1 MSCGRKAESACGRA
15 REFINQTGLCSG
27 RVNKIK
33 VVIMVSIMML
43 AVFTSFGIV
52 FGCVV
57 VAFIA
62 LVTLIVLYN
71 GLAVRRVRMANA
83 FSQIDVQLRRRSDL
97 IPNLIEVVKGYM
109 QHERATLEAVIRA
122 RGDVNAAAGEASAG
136 NFGAIRALSTASMAL
151 GGALRGLFARVEAY
165 PDLKASAQFNSLQEE
180 LVTTENRVAFARQA
194 FNDAV
199 MRYNEGVVTFPG
211 NLVAG
216 VFRFQR
222 AELWTT
228 SEDSRAVPSARMS

>member
-1 MSCGRKAESACGRA
+1 MTLAA
-15 REFINQTGLCSG
+15 FINSE
-27 RVNKIK
+27 I
-33 VVIMVSIMML
+33 VI
-43 AVFTSFGIV
+43 
-52 FGCVV
+52 GCVAI
-57 VAFIA
+57 AFVA
-62 LVTLIVLYN
+62 LVTLVVLYN

-97 IPNLIEVVKGYM
+97 IPNLVEVVKGYM
-109 QHERATLEAVIRA
+109 QHERTTLEAVIRA

-151 GGALRGLFARVEAY
+151 GGALRGLFARIEAY
-165 PDLKASAQFNSLQEE
+165 PDLKASAQFLSLQEQ
-180 LVTTENRVAFARQA
+180 LITTENRVAFARQA

-216 VFRFQR
+216 VFQFQQ

-228 SEDSRAVPSARMS
+228 SEDSRAVPSARIS

>member
-1 MSCGRKAESACGRA
+1 MTLAA
-15 REFINQTGLCSG
+15 FINSE
-27 RVNKIK
+27 I
-33 VVIMVSIMML
+33 VI
-43 AVFTSFGIV
+43 
-52 FGCVV
+52 GCVV
-57 VAFIA
+57 IAFVA
-62 LVTLIVLYN
+62 LVTLVVLYN

-109 QHERATLEAVIRA
+109 QHERTTLEAVIRA
-122 RGDVNAAAGEASAG
+122 RGDVNAAAGEALAG

-151 GGALRGLFARVEAY
+151 GGALRGLFARIEAY
-165 PDLKASAQFNSLQEE
+165 PDLKASAQFLSLQEQ
-180 LVTTENRVAFARQA
+180 LITTENRVAFARQA

-216 VFRFQR
+216 VFQFQQ

-228 SEDSRAVPSARMS
+228 SEDSRAVPSARTS

>member
-1 MSCGRKAESACGRA
+1 MRFTMTLATA
-15 REFINQTGLCSG
+15 INS
-27 RVNKIK
+27 
-33 VVIMVSIMML
+33 
-43 AVFTSFGIV
+43 GIV
-52 FGCVV
+52 VGGVV
-57 VAFIA
+57 FSFVA

-97 IPNLIEVVKGYM
+97 IPNLVEVVKGYA
-109 QHERATLEAVIRA
+109 QHERVTLEAVIRA
-122 RGDVNAAAGEASAG
+122 RGDVNAAAVEASAG
-136 NFGAIRALSTASMAL
+136 NFGAMRALSAASMAL
-151 GGALRGLFARVEAY
+151 GGALQGLFARIEAY
-165 PDLKASAQFNSLQEE
+165 PDLKASVQFLSLQEQ

-216 VFRFQR
+216 VFQFQQ

-228 SEDSRAVPSARMS
+228 PEDSRAVPSARMF

>member
-1 MSCGRKAESACGRA
+1 M
-15 REFINQTGLCSG
+15 T
-27 RVNKIK
+27 
-33 VVIMVSIMML
+33 L
-43 AVFTSFGIV
+43 AAFMNSEIIV
-52 FGCVV
+52 GCVV
-57 VAFIA
+57 IAFVA
-62 LVTLIVLYN
+62 LVTLVVLYN

-109 QHERATLEAVIRA
+109 QHERTTLEAVIRA

-151 GGALRGLFARVEAY
+151 GGALRGLFARIEAY
-165 PDLKASAQFNSLQEE
+165 PDLKASTQFLSLQEQ
-180 LVTTENRVAFARQA
+180 LITTENRVAFARQA

-216 VFRFQR
+216 VFQFQQ

-228 SEDSRAVPSARMS
+228 SEDSRAVPSARIS

>member
-1 MSCGRKAESACGRA
+1 MTLAA
-15 REFINQTGLCSG
+15 FMNSG
-27 RVNKIK
+27 I
-33 VVIMVSIMML
+33 VVGS
-43 AVFTSFGIV
+43 AVF
-52 FGCVV
+52 
-57 VAFIA
+57 AFVA

-71 GLAVRRVRMANA
+71 GLAVRRVRMSNA

-97 IPNLIEVVKGYM
+97 IPNLVQVVKGYA

-122 RGDVNAAAGEASAG
+122 RGDVNAAAVEASAG
-136 NFGAIRALSTASMAL
+136 NFGAMRALSAASMAL
-151 GGALRGLFARVEAY
+151 GGALQGLFARIEAY
-165 PDLKASAQFNSLQEE
+165 PDLKASVQFLSLQEQ

-216 VFRFQR
+216 VFQFQQ

-228 SEDSRAVPSARMS
+228 PEDSRAVPSARMF

>member
-1 MSCGRKAESACGRA
+1 ML
-15 REFINQTGLCSG
+15 FIMTLAAFMLSG
-27 RVNKIK
+27 I
-33 VVIMVSIMML
+33 
-43 AVFTSFGIV
+43 IV
-52 FGCVV
+52 GCVV
-57 VAFIA
+57 IAFVA
-62 LVTLIVLYN
+62 LVALVFLYN

-109 QHERATLEAVIRA
+109 QHERTTLEAVIRA

-151 GGALRGLFARVEAY
+151 GGALRGLFARIEAY
-165 PDLKASAQFNSLQEE
+165 PDLKASAQFLSLQEQ
-180 LVTTENRVAFARQA
+180 LITTENRVAFARQA

-216 VFRFQR
+216 VFQFQQ

-228 SEDSRAVPSARMS
+228 SDDSRVVPSARIS

>member
-1 MSCGRKAESACGRA
+1 MPR
-15 REFINQTGLCSG
+15 INHT
-27 RVNKIK
+27 K
-33 VVIMVSIMML
+33 VVIMLFTMTL
-43 AVFTSFGIV
+43 AAFMNSEIV
-52 FGCVV
+52 VGCVV
-57 VAFIA
+57 IAFIA

-109 QHERATLEAVIRA
+109 QHERTTLEAVIRA
-122 RGDVNAAAGEASAG
+122 RGDVNAAAGEALAG

-151 GGALRGLFARVEAY
+151 GGALRGLFARIEAY
-165 PDLKASAQFNSLQEE
+165 PDLKASAQFLSLQEQ
-180 LVTTENRVAFARQA
+180 LITTENRVAFARQA

-216 VFRFQR
+216 VFQFQQ

-228 SEDSRAVPSARMS
+228 SEDSRAVPSARIS

>member
-1 MSCGRKAESACGRA
+1 MRFTMTLAAA
-15 REFINQTGLCSG
+15 INS
-27 RVNKIK
+27 
-33 VVIMVSIMML
+33 
-43 AVFTSFGIV
+43 GIV
-52 FGCVV
+52 VGSVV
-57 VAFIA
+57 FSFVA

-97 IPNLIEVVKGYM
+97 IPNLVQVVKGYA

-122 RGDVNAAAGEASAG
+122 RGDVNAAAVEASAG
-136 NFGAIRALSTASMAL
+136 NFGAIRALSAASMAL
-151 GGALRGLFARVEAY
+151 GGALQGLFARIEAY
-165 PDLKASAQFNSLQEE
+165 PDLKASVQFLSLQEQ

-216 VFRFQR
+216 VFQFQQ

-228 SEDSRAVPSARMS
+228 PEDSRAVPSARMF

>member
-1 MSCGRKAESACGRA
+1 MY
-15 REFINQTGLCSG
+15 FIMT
-27 RVNKIK
+27 
-33 VVIMVSIMML
+33 L
-43 AVFTSFGIV
+43 AMFIDSGIV
-52 FGCVV
+52 VGGVV
-57 VAFIA
+57 LVFVA
-62 LVTLIVLYN
+62 LVTLIFLYN

-109 QHERATLEAVIRA
+109 QHERTTLEAVIRA
-122 RGDVNAAAGEASAG
+122 RGDVNAAAGETAAG
-136 NFGAIRALSTASMAL
+136 NFGAVRALSSASMAL
-151 GGALRGLFARVEAY
+151 GGALRGLFARIEAY
-165 PDLKASAQFNSLQEE
+165 PDLKANAQFLLLQEQ

-216 VFRFQR
+216 VFRFEQS
-222 AELWTT
+222 ELWTT
-228 SEDSRAVPSARMS
+228 PEDSRAVPSARIF

>member
-1 MSCGRKAESACGRA
+1 MGAWVPR
-15 REFINQTGLCSG
+15 INHT
-27 RVNKIK
+27 K
-33 VVIMVSIMML
+33 VVIMLFIMTL
-43 AVFTSFGIV
+43 AAFMNSGILV
-52 FGCVV
+52 GCVV
-57 VAFIA
+57 IAFVA

-109 QHERATLEAVIRA
+109 QHERTTLEAVIRA

-151 GGALRGLFARVEAY
+151 GGALRGLFARIEAY
-165 PDLKASAQFNSLQEE
+165 PDLKASAQFLSLQEQ
-180 LVTTENRVAFARQA
+180 LITTENRVAFARQA

-216 VFRFQR
+216 VFQFQQ

-228 SEDSRAVPSARMS
+228 SEDSRAVPSARIS

>member
-15 REFINQTGLCSG
+15 REFINQTGLCLA

-33 VVIMVSIMML
+33 VVIMVSIMTL
-43 AVFTSFGIV
+43 AAFTNFGIV
-52 FGCVV
+52 FGCGV

-165 PDLKASAQFNSLQEE
+165 PDLKASAQFNSLQEQ

>member
-1 MSCGRKAESACGRA
+1 MH
-15 REFINQTGLCSG
+15 FIMT
-27 RVNKIK
+27 
-33 VVIMVSIMML
+33 L
-43 AVFTSFGIV
+43 AVFMNSEIII
-52 FGCVV
+52 GCVV
-57 VAFIA
+57 IAFVA
-62 LVTLIVLYN
+62 LVTLVVLYN

-109 QHERATLEAVIRA
+109 QHERTTLEAVIRA

-151 GGALRGLFARVEAY
+151 GGALRGLFARIEAY
-165 PDLKASAQFNSLQEE
+165 PDLKASAQFLSLQEK
-180 LVTTENRVAFARQA
+180 LITTENRVAFARQA

-216 VFRFQR
+216 VFQFEQ

-228 SEDSRAVPSARMS
+228 SEDSRAVPSARIS

>member
-1 MSCGRKAESACGRA
+1 MGAWVPR
-15 REFINQTGLCSG
+15 INHT
-27 RVNKIK
+27 K
-33 VVIMVSIMML
+33 VVIMLFIMTL
-43 AVFTSFGIV
+43 AAFMNSGILV
-52 FGCVV
+52 GCVV
-57 VAFIA
+57 IAFVA

-97 IPNLIEVVKGYM
+97 IPNLIEIVKGYM
-109 QHERATLEAVIRA
+109 QHERTTLEAVIRA

-151 GGALRGLFARVEAY
+151 GGALRGLFARIEAY
-165 PDLKASAQFNSLQEE
+165 PDLKASAQFLSLQEQ
-180 LVTTENRVAFARQA
+180 LITTENRVAFARQA

-216 VFRFQR
+216 VFQFQQ

-228 SEDSRAVPSARMS
+228 SEDSRAVPSARIS

>member
-1 MSCGRKAESACGRA
+1 VSCGRKAESTCGRA

-33 VVIMVSIMML
+33 VVIMVSMMTL
-43 AVFTSFGIV
+43 AAFTSFGIV
-52 FGCVV
+52 FGCGV

-62 LVTLIVLYN
+62 LIALIVLYN
-71 GLAVRRVRMANA
+71 GLAVRRVRVANA

-109 QHERATLEAVIRA
+109 QHERTTLEAVIRA

-165 PDLKASAQFNSLQEE
+165 PDLKASAQFNSLQEQ

-228 SEDSRAVPSARMS
+228 SEDSREVPSARMS

>member
-1 MSCGRKAESACGRA
+1 MRFTMTLAAA
-15 REFINQTGLCSG
+15 INS
-27 RVNKIK
+27 
-33 VVIMVSIMML
+33 
-43 AVFTSFGIV
+43 GIV
-52 FGCVV
+52 VGSVV
-57 VAFIA
+57 FSFVA
-62 LVTLIVLYN
+62 LVTLIVLYT
-71 GLAVRRVRMANA
+71 GLAVRRVRMSNA

-97 IPNLIEVVKGYM
+97 IPNLVQVVKGYA

-122 RGDVNAAAGEASAG
+122 RGDVNAAAVEASAG
-136 NFGAIRALSTASMAL
+136 NFGAMRALSAASMAL
-151 GGALRGLFARVEAY
+151 GGALQGLFARIEAY
-165 PDLKASAQFNSLQEE
+165 PDLKASVQFLSLQEQ

-216 VFRFQR
+216 VFQFQQ

-228 SEDSRAVPSARMS
+228 PEDSRAVPSARMF

>member
-1 MSCGRKAESACGRA
+1 
-15 REFINQTGLCSG
+15 
-27 RVNKIK
+27 
-33 VVIMVSIMML
+33 MVSMMTL
-43 AVFTSFGIV
+43 AAFTSFGIV
-52 FGCVV
+52 FGCGV

-62 LVTLIVLYN
+62 LIALIVLYN
-71 GLAVRRVRMANA
+71 GLAVRRVRVANA

-109 QHERATLEAVIRA
+109 QHERTTLEAVIRA

-165 PDLKASAQFNSLQEE
+165 PDLKASAQFNSLQEQ

-228 SEDSRAVPSARMS
+228 SEDSREVPSARMS

>member
-1 MSCGRKAESACGRA
+1 
-15 REFINQTGLCSG
+15 
-27 RVNKIK
+27 
-33 VVIMVSIMML
+33 MVSMMTL
-43 AVFTSFGIV
+43 AAFTSFGIV
-52 FGCVV
+52 FGCGV

-62 LVTLIVLYN
+62 LIALIVLYN
-71 GLAVRRVRMANA
+71 GLAVRRVRVANA

-109 QHERATLEAVIRA
+109 QHERTTLEAVIRA

-216 VFRFQR
+216 AFRFQR

>member
-1 MSCGRKAESACGRA
+1 MGASVPR
-15 REFINQTGLCSG
+15 INHT
-27 RVNKIK
+27 K
-33 VVIMVSIMML
+33 VVIMLFIMTL
-43 AVFTSFGIV
+43 AAFMNSGILV
-52 FGCVV
+52 GCVV
-57 VAFIA
+57 IAFIA

-109 QHERATLEAVIRA
+109 QHERTTLEAVIRA

-151 GGALRGLFARVEAY
+151 GGALRGLFARIEAY
-165 PDLKASAQFNSLQEE
+165 PDLKASAQFLSLQEQ
-180 LVTTENRVAFARQA
+180 LITTENRVAFARQA

-216 VFRFQR
+216 VFQFQQ

-228 SEDSRAVPSARMS
+228 SEDSRAVPSARIS

>member
-1 MSCGRKAESACGRA
+1 MGASVPR
-15 REFINQTGLCSG
+15 INHT
-27 RVNKIK
+27 K
-33 VVIMVSIMML
+33 VVIMLFIMTL
-43 AVFTSFGIV
+43 AAFMNSGIIV
-52 FGCVV
+52 GCVV
-57 VAFIA
+57 IAFVA

-109 QHERATLEAVIRA
+109 QHERTTLEAVIRA

-151 GGALRGLFARVEAY
+151 GGALRGLFARIEAY
-165 PDLKASAQFNSLQEE
+165 PDLKASAQFLSLQEQ
-180 LVTTENRVAFARQA
+180 LITTENRVAFARQA

-216 VFRFQR
+216 VFQFQQ

-228 SEDSRAVPSARMS
+228 SEDSRAVPSARIS

>member
-1 MSCGRKAESACGRA
+1 MGAWVPR
-15 REFINQTGLCSG
+15 INHT
-27 RVNKIK
+27 K
-33 VVIMVSIMML
+33 VVIMLFIMTL
-43 AVFTSFGIV
+43 AAFMNSEIV
-52 FGCVV
+52 VGCVV
-57 VAFIA
+57 IAFIA
-62 LVTLIVLYN
+62 LVALIVLYN

-109 QHERATLEAVIRA
+109 QHERTTLEAVIRA

-151 GGALRGLFARVEAY
+151 GGALRGLFARIEAY
-165 PDLKASAQFNSLQEE
+165 PDLKASAQFLSLQEQ
-180 LVTTENRVAFARQA
+180 LITTENRVAFARQA

-216 VFRFQR
+216 VFQFQQ

-228 SEDSRAVPSARMS
+228 SEDSRAVPSARIS

>member
-1 MSCGRKAESACGRA
+1 MRSA
-15 REFINQTGLCSG
+15 

-33 VVIMVSIMML
+33 VVIMVSIMTL
-43 AVFTSFGIV
+43 AAFTNFGVV
-52 FGCVV
+52 FGCGV

-71 GLAVRRVRMANA
+71 GLAIRRVRVANA

-109 QHERATLEAVIRA
+109 QHERTTLEAVIRA

-216 VFRFQR
+216 VFGFQR

-228 SEDSRAVPSARMS
+228 SEDSRVVPSARMS

>member
-1 MSCGRKAESACGRA
+1 MPR
-15 REFINQTGLCSG
+15 INRT
-27 RVNKIK
+27 K
-33 VVIMVSIMML
+33 VVIMHFIMTL
-43 AVFTSFGIV
+43 AAFMNSEIIV
-52 FGCVV
+52 GCVV
-57 VAFIA
+57 IAFVA
-62 LVTLIVLYN
+62 LVTLVVLYN

-109 QHERATLEAVIRA
+109 QHERTTLEAVVRA

-151 GGALRGLFARVEAY
+151 GGALRGLFARIEAY
-165 PDLKASAQFNSLQEE
+165 PDLKASAQFLSLQEQ
-180 LVTTENRVAFARQA
+180 LITTENRVAFARQA

-216 VFRFQR
+216 VFQFQQ

-228 SEDSRAVPSARMS
+228 SEDSRAVPSARIS

>member
-1 MSCGRKAESACGRA
+1 MNS
-15 REFINQTGLCSG
+15 
-27 RVNKIK
+27 
-33 VVIMVSIMML
+33 
-43 AVFTSFGIV
+43 GIV
-52 FGCVV
+52 VGSVV
-57 VAFIA
+57 FSFVA

-97 IPNLIEVVKGYM
+97 IPNLVEVVKGYA
-109 QHERATLEAVIRA
+109 QHERVTLEAVIRA
-122 RGDVNAAAGEASAG
+122 RGDVNAAAVEASAG
-136 NFGAIRALSTASMAL
+136 NFGAMRALSAASMAL
-151 GGALRGLFARVEAY
+151 GGALQGLFARIEAY
-165 PDLKASAQFNSLQEE
+165 PDLKASVQFLSLQEQ

-216 VFRFQR
+216 VFQFQQ

-228 SEDSRAVPSARMS
+228 PEDSRAVPSARMF

>member
-1 MSCGRKAESACGRA
+1 MRFTMTLAAA
-15 REFINQTGLCSG
+15 INS
-27 RVNKIK
+27 
-33 VVIMVSIMML
+33 
-43 AVFTSFGIV
+43 GIV
-52 FGCVV
+52 VGSVV
-57 VAFIA
+57 FSFVA

-83 FSQIDVQLRRRSDL
+83 FSQIDIQLRRRSDL
-97 IPNLIEVVKGYM
+97 IPNLVEVVKGYA
-109 QHERATLEAVIRA
+109 QHERVTLEAVIRA
-122 RGDVNAAAGEASAG
+122 RGDVNAAAVEASAG
-136 NFGAIRALSTASMAL
+136 NFGAMRALSAASMAL
-151 GGALRGLFARVEAY
+151 GGALQGLFARIEAY
-165 PDLKASAQFNSLQEE
+165 PDLKASVQFLSLQEQ

-216 VFRFQR
+216 VFQFQQ

-228 SEDSRAVPSARMS
+228 PEDSRAVPSARMF

>member
-15 REFINQTGLCSG
+15 REFINQTGLCSA

-33 VVIMVSIMML
+33 VVIMVSIMTL
-43 AVFTSFGIV
+43 AAFTNFGIV
-52 FGCVV
+52 FGCGV

-136 NFGAIRALSTASMAL
+136 NFGASRVLSTASMAF

-165 PDLKASAQFNSLQEE
+165 PDLKASAQFNSLQEQ

>member
-1 MSCGRKAESACGRA
+1 MH
-15 REFINQTGLCSG
+15 FIMTLAMFIDSG
-27 RVNKIK
+27 I
-33 VVIMVSIMML
+33 VVGS
-43 AVFTSFGIV
+43 AVF
-52 FGCVV
+52 
-57 VAFIA
+57 AFVA

-71 GLAVRRVRMANA
+71 GLAVRRVRMSNA

-97 IPNLIEVVKGYM
+97 IPNLVQVVKGYA

-122 RGDVNAAAGEASAG
+122 RGDVNAAAVEASAG
-136 NFGAIRALSTASMAL
+136 NFGAIRALSAASMAL
-151 GGALRGLFARVEAY
+151 GGALQGLFARIEAY
-165 PDLKASAQFNSLQEE
+165 PDLKASVQFLSLQEQ

-216 VFRFQR
+216 VFQFQQ

-228 SEDSRAVPSARMS
+228 PEDSRAVPSARMF

>member
-1 MSCGRKAESACGRA
+1 MGAWVPR
-15 REFINQTGLCSG
+15 INHT
-27 RVNKIK
+27 K
-33 VVIMVSIMML
+33 VVIMLFIMTL
-43 AVFTSFGIV
+43 AAFMNSGILV
-52 FGCVV
+52 GCVV
-57 VAFIA
+57 IAFVA

-109 QHERATLEAVIRA
+109 QHERTTLEAVIRA

-151 GGALRGLFARVEAY
+151 GGALRGLFARIEAY
-165 PDLKASAQFNSLQEE
+165 PDLKASAQFLSLQEQ
-180 LVTTENRVAFARQA
+180 LINTENRVAFARQA

-216 VFRFQR
+216 VFQFQQ

-228 SEDSRAVPSARMS
+228 SEDSRAVPSARIS

>member
-1 MSCGRKAESACGRA
+1 MLFTMTLAAFMNSE
-15 REFINQTGLCSG
+15 I
-27 RVNKIK
+27 
-33 VVIMVSIMML
+33 VV
-43 AVFTSFGIV
+43 
-52 FGCVV
+52 GCVV
-57 VAFIA
+57 IAFIA
-62 LVTLIVLYN
+62 LVALIVLYN

-109 QHERATLEAVIRA
+109 QHERTTLEAVIRA

-151 GGALRGLFARVEAY
+151 GGALRGLFARIEAY
-165 PDLKASAQFNSLQEE
+165 PDLKASAQFLSLQEQ
-180 LVTTENRVAFARQA
+180 LITTENRVAFARQA

-216 VFRFQR
+216 AFQFQQ

-228 SEDSRAVPSARMS
+228 SEDSRAVPSARIS

>member
-1 MSCGRKAESACGRA
+1 MR
-15 REFINQTGLCSG
+15 FIMT
-27 RVNKIK
+27 
-33 VVIMVSIMML
+33 L
-43 AVFTSFGIV
+43 AAFMNSGIV
-52 FGCVV
+52 VGSVV
-57 VAFIA
+57 FSFVA

-97 IPNLIEVVKGYM
+97 IPNLVEVVKGYA
-109 QHERATLEAVIRA
+109 QHERVTLEAVIRA
-122 RGDVNAAAGEASAG
+122 RGDVNAAAVEASAG
-136 NFGAIRALSTASMAL
+136 NFGAMRALSAASMAL
-151 GGALRGLFARVEAY
+151 GGALQGLFARIEAY
-165 PDLKASAQFNSLQEE
+165 PDLKASVQFLSLQEQ

-216 VFRFQR
+216 VFQFEQ

-228 SEDSRAVPSARMS
+228 PEDSRAVPSARMF